1 MNLICPE
8 CSGKE
13 IKNEGDGIMSCQK
26 CDSIFDSGPQW
37 TSYNPETQF
46 PTQTKN
52 MENKNLNSRTILKW
66 QKETRTGN
74 LASKSILLASE
85 EIERIAN
92 ELKLSDSIKE
102 SALEIFSSSS
112 KAGLVR
118 GRSSEKVAA
127 AAIYSACRMGN
138 LPRTLDEI
146 ADKSNLN
153 RNELSR
159 LHKLI
164 VRKLKLKIAFTSLS
178 ILLPRFVTKLALNN
192 IVQEIA
198 QEIIDLV
205 ENSNYR
211 QGISPAALLGAAL
224 YISCKNNKTR
234 RSQLE
239 IAKAVGTSEVTLRNR
254 AKEIIIL
261 LKSKE

>member
-1 MNLICPE
+1 MKLICPE
-8 CSGKE
+8 CSSKE
-13 IKNEGDGIMSCQK
+13 IRNEGDGIMSCQK

-37 TSYNPETQF
+37 TSYNPETQI
-46 PTQTKN
+46 PAIN
-52 MENKNLNSRTILKW
+52 LENKLNSKTILKW
-66 QKETRTGN
+66 QEETRTGN
-74 LASKSILLASE
+74 LASRSILLASE
-85 EIERIAN
+85 EIERISN
-92 ELKLSDSIKE
+92 EVGLNDSIKE

-112 KAGLVR
+112 KAGIVR
-118 GRSSEKVAA
+118 GRSSEKVAT
-127 AAIYSACRMGN
+127 AAIYTACRLAN

-159 LHKLI
+159 LHRLI
-164 VRKLKLKIAFTSLS
+164 VRKLKLKISFTSLS
-178 ILLPRFVTKLALNN
+178 NLLPRFATKLALNN
-192 IVQEIA
+192 LVQVNA

-205 ENSNYR
+205 EKSDYR

-224 YISCKNNKTR
+224 YISCKNNKVR

-254 AKEIIIL
+254 AKEIILL
-261 LKSKE
+261 LKS

>member
-1 MNLICPE
+1 MKLNCPE
-8 CSGKE
+8 CSTKE

-26 CDSIFDSGPQW
+26 CDLIFDSGPQW
-37 TSYNPETQF
+37 TKYNPKDQT
-46 PTQTKN
+46 TQTVTK
-52 MENKNLNSRTILKW
+52 ENEGISSKTILKW

-74 LASKSILLASE
+74 LASRSILLASE
-85 EIERIAN
+85 EIERISN
-92 ELKLSDSIKE
+92 EIKVSDSIKE

-127 AAIYSACRMGN
+127 AAIYTACRMAN
-138 LPRTLDEI
+138 LPRTLDEV
-146 ADKSNLN
+146 ADKTNLN

-159 LHKLI
+159 LHRLI
-164 VRKLKLKIAFTSLS
+164 TRKLKLKINITNTVN
-178 ILLPRFVTKLALNN
+178 LLPRFSEKLALNRN
-192 IVQEIA
+192 IEIYA
-198 QEIIDLV
+198 QDIINTV
-205 ENSNYR
+205 ENSDYR

-224 YISCKNNKTR
+224 YLSCKKNKIR

-254 AKEIIIL
+254 AKEIIKLI
-261 LKSKE
+261 

>member
-8 CSGKE
+8 CSSKE
-13 IKNEGDGIMSCQK
+13 IKNEGDGIMSCKK

-37 TSYNPETQF
+37 TSYNPESQIQS
-46 PTQTKN
+46 QTKN
-52 MENKNLNSRTILKW
+52 ISNEGLNSKTILKW

-74 LASKSILLASE
+74 LASRSILLASE
-85 EIERIAN
+85 EIERISN
-92 ELKLSDSIKE
+92 EIGLNDSIKE

-112 KAGLVR
+112 KKGLVR
-118 GRSSEKVAA
+118 GRSSEKVASA
-127 AAIYSACRMGN
+127 SIYTACRMAN

-146 ADKSNLN
+146 ADKSSLN

-164 VRKLKLKIAFTSLS
+164 VRKLKLKIGFTSLS
-178 ILLPRFVTKLALNN
+178 NLLPRFAKKLVLNN
-192 IVQEIA
+192 IVQEDA
-198 QEIIDLV
+198 QEIIDSV
-205 ENSNYR
+205 EKSDYR

-224 YISCKNNKTR
+224 YISCKENKIR

-254 AKEIIIL
+254 AKEILIL
-261 LKSKE
+261 INSR

>member
-1 MNLICPE
+1 MKLICPE
-8 CSGKE
+8 CSSKE

-37 TSYNPETQF
+37 TSYNPETQI
-46 PTQTKN
+46 PTVDN
-52 MENKNLNSRTILKW
+52 LENKGLNSKTILKW

-74 LASKSILLASE
+74 LASRSILLASE
-85 EIERIAN
+85 EIERISN
-92 ELKLSDSIKE
+92 EVGLNDSIKE

-112 KAGLVR
+112 KAGIVR

-127 AAIYSACRMGN
+127 AAIYTACRLAN

-159 LHKLI
+159 LHRLI
-164 VRKLKLKIAFTSLS
+164 VRKLKLKISFTSLS
-178 ILLPRFVTKLALNN
+178 NLLPRFATKLALNN
-192 IVQEIA
+192 LVQENA

-205 ENSNYR
+205 EKSDYR
-211 QGISPAALLGAAL
+211 QGISPAALFGAAL
-224 YISCKNNKTR
+224 
-234 RSQLE
+234 
-239 IAKAVGTSEVTLRNR
+239 
-254 AKEIIIL
+254 
-261 LKSKE
+261 

>member
-1 MNLICPE
+1 MKLICPE
-8 CSGKE
+8 CSSKE

-37 TSYNPETQF
+37 TSYNPETQI
-46 PTQTKN
+46 PAIN
-52 MENKNLNSRTILKW
+52 LENKLNSKTILKW
-66 QKETRTGN
+66 QEETRTGN
-74 LASKSILLASE
+74 LASRSILLASD
-85 EIERIAN
+85 EIERISN
-92 ELKLSDSIKE
+92 EVGLNDSIKE

-112 KAGLVR
+112 KAGIVR

-127 AAIYSACRMGN
+127 AAIYTACRLAN

-159 LHKLI
+159 LHRLI
-164 VRKLKLKIAFTSLS
+164 VRKLKLKISFTSLS
-178 ILLPRFVTKLALNN
+178 NLLPRFATKLALNN
-192 IVQEIA
+192 LVQENA

-205 ENSNYR
+205 EKSDYR

-224 YISCKNNKTR
+224 YISCKNNKVR

-254 AKEIIIL
+254 AKEIILL
-261 LKSKE
+261 LKS